1 MQQAGGFNPTAFEF
15 VPGGAPASAPA
26 PSPAPATAPAPEV
39 KEESWESAPN
49 VESTEQ
55 AAAPAAQAVS
65 EEAGIEEEVEKL
77 DMSDE
82 ALKKELEAMKAEGL
96 IDEEE
101 EAEIVTGKKKV
112 SLCSTTNTLSGNS
125 NTHTHTHTHTHS
137 LAPQQ

>member
-1 MQQAGGFNPTAFEF
+1 
-15 VPGGAPASAPA
+15 
-26 PSPAPATAPAPEV
+26 
-39 KEESWESAPN
+39 

-112 SLCSTTNTLSGNS
+112 SLCSTTNTQWKQQ
-125 NTHTHTHTHTHS
+125 HTHTHTNTHTHIHTHTHTS
-137 LAPQQ
+137 CPSAAAAAAAATRFPF

>member
-1 MQQAGGFNPTAFEF
+1 
-15 VPGGAPASAPA
+15 
-26 PSPAPATAPAPEV
+26 
-39 KEESWESAPN
+39 

-112 SLCSTTNTLSGNS
+112 SLYSKTNTLSGNS
-125 NTHTHTHTHTHS
+125 NTHSVETATPTHTQAHTHS
-137 LAPQQ
+137 SCPSAAAAAAAAAMRFPF